1 MTLRVLTLNLRQDLD
16 RWTER
21 LPLVVEALAG
31 AAADVVALQE
41 VALPISQDRLLAS
54 MLNDAGLPYAVH
66 TAPKWGDQNPEAVS
80 LLTLAPARDHA
91 VLELPGEGGRVA
103 QRVVVRTAGGDV
115 TVVNTHL
122 HHEPYDDESVRLPQA
137 EAILAWL
144 ESVGL
149 LDRCVVMGDLNATPD
164 SPTLRALRGRLTS
177 LLPDGTPTFP
187 TPLATGDFAP
197 VQIDHV
203 LVGPGLVGPAPLGS
217 ALLVADHGHPEDG
230 ALWPSDHRGVL
241 ADIP

>member
-1 MTLRVLTLNLRQDLD
+1 MSLRVLTLNLRQDLD

-41 VALPISQDRLLAS
+41 VALPISQDRLVAS

-66 TAPKWGDQNPEAVS
+66 TAPKWGDQNAEAVS

-91 VLELPGEGGRVA
+91 VIALPGAGGRVA
-103 QRVVVRTAGGDV
+103 QRVVVATAGGDV
-115 TVVNTHL
+115 AVVNTHL

-137 EAILAWL
+137 KAILAWL
-144 ESVGL
+144 EDDGL
-149 LDRCVVMGDLNATPD
+149 LDRCVVVGDLNASPG
-164 SPTLRALRGRLTS
+164 SPTVRTLQGRLTS

-187 TPLATGDFAP
+187 TPLAAGDFSP

-203 LVGPGLVGPAPLGS
+203 LVASGLAGLAGS
-217 ALLVADHGHPEDG
+217 ARLVADRGHPDD
-230 ALWPSDHRGVL
+230 ASLWPSDHLGVC
-241 ADIP
+241 ADIQ

>member
-1 MTLRVLTLNLRQDLD
+1 MTLRVVTLNLRQDLD

-21 LPLVVEALAG
+21 LPLVVEVLAEVK
-31 AAADVVALQE
+31 ADVIALQE

-54 MLNDAGLPYAVH
+54 MLTDEGLPYAVH

-91 VLELPGEGGRVA
+91 VLELPGDGGRVA
-103 QRVVVRTAGGDV
+103 QRVLVTGGDV
-115 TVVNTHL
+115 AIVNTHL
-122 HHEPYDDESVRLPQA
+122 HHEPFEDESARLPQA

-144 ESVGL
+144 EADGL
-149 LDRCVVMGDLNATPD
+149 IGRCVVMGDLNATPG
-164 SPTLRALRGRLTS
+164 SPTLAALRARLTS

-187 TPLATGDFAP
+187 TPLATGDFEP

-203 LVGPGLVGPAPLGS
+203 LVGSRLSGTAR
-217 ALLVADHGHPEDG
+217 LVADSGHAAD
-230 ALWPSDHRGVL
+230 ATLWPSDHLGVA
-241 ADIP
+241 ADVS